1 MTKISI
7 EFFYILLY
15 NHNNLIDII
24 LLTLLAFLIK
34 LHENLRRFDSK
45 TNSYIKNSNEKNIHD
60 IRTSLRRFNAAFLI
74 LPKRYRKKGCLLS
87 DYNQLANK
95 FFKVNSEIRDMD
107 IIYEKLNGY
116 PQTDQ
121 RNIVIDLLKKDRQ
134 SHLDGAKTIA
144 LSLKNMNSNK
154 ILDKMDIT
162 EKEVQKRYNK
172 LLFRLVSK
180 IETNFLIVITDILK
194 IKELHE
200 LRKDCKKLKYLLE
213 LLVKDNNKKNT
224 AIRLIKTLQ
233 NIQDIL
239 GSIRDYDVTINYLK
253 KLEPSKEIQ
262 EIVNNEIEQRRLKY
276 EEFLRFCKRRLHIS
290 RDSFFA
296 RIKSLLL

>member
-1 MTKISI
+1 
-7 EFFYILLY
+7 
-15 NHNNLIDII
+15 
-24 LLTLLAFLIK
+24 LTLLAFLIK
-34 LHENLRRFDSK
+34 LHENLRRFDNK

-60 IRTSLRRFNAAFLI
+60 VRTSIRRFNAAFLV
-74 LPKRYRKKGCLLS
+74 LPKRYRKGCLLS

-95 FFKVNSEIRDMD
+95 FFRVNSELRDMD
-107 IIYEKLNGY
+107 IIQEKLNAY

-121 RNIVIDLLKKDRQ
+121 RNIVIDLLKKNRQ
-134 SHLDGAKTIA
+134 SNLEGAKSIA

-162 EKEVQKRYNK
+162 EKELQKRYNK
-172 LLFRLVSK
+172 LLFELISK
-180 IETNFLIVITDILK
+180 IETNFLIVITNTLK

-200 LRKDCKKLKYLLE
+200 LRKDCKKLKYILE
-213 LLVKDNNKKNT
+213 LLIKDNNNNNNNI
-224 AIRLIKTLQ
+224 AMGLIKTLQ

-239 GSIRDYDVTINYLK
+239 GSIRDYDITIDYLK

-296 RIKSLLL
+296 RIKSLLSS

>member
-1 MTKISI
+1 M
-7 EFFYILLY
+7 
-15 NHNNLIDII
+15 
-24 LLTLLAFLIK
+24 LTLLAFLIK

-60 IRTSLRRFNAAFLI
+60 VRTSVRRFNAAFLV
-74 LPKRYRKKGCLLS
+74 LPKRYRKGCLLS

-107 IIYEKLNGY
+107 IIHGKLNGY

-121 RNIVIDLLKKDRQ
+121 RNIVIDLLKKNRQ
-134 SHLDGAKTIA
+134 SNLEGAKTIA

-162 EKEVQKRYNK
+162 EKELQKRYNK
-172 LLFRLVSK
+172 LLFELISK
-180 IETNFLIVITDILK
+180 IETNFLIVITNTLK

-200 LRKDCKKLKYLLE
+200 LRKDCKKLRYLLE
-213 LLVKDNNKKNT
+213 LLVKDNNKNNT
-224 AIRLIKTLQ
+224 AIGLIKTLQ

-239 GSIRDYDVTINYLK
+239 GSIRDYDVTIDYLK

-296 RIKSLLL
+296 RIKSLLS

>member
-1 MTKISI
+1 MRLEIWIS
-7 EFFYILLY
+7 Y
-15 NHNNLIDII
+15 H
-24 LLTLLAFLIK
+24 
-34 LHENLRRFDSK
+34 
-45 TNSYIKNSNEKNIHD
+45 
-60 IRTSLRRFNAAFLI
+60 
-74 LPKRYRKKGCLLS
+74 
-87 DYNQLANK
+87 
-95 FFKVNSEIRDMD
+95 
-107 IIYEKLNGY
+107 EKLNGY

-134 SHLDGAKTIA
+134 SNLDGAKTIA

-162 EKEVQKRYNK
+162 EKELQKRYNK

-180 IETNFLIVITDILK
+180 IETNFLIVITNTLK

-200 LRKDCKKLKYLLE
+200 LRKDCKKLKYILE
-213 LLVKDNNKKNT
+213 LLVKDNNKKNNT
-224 AIRLIKTLQ
+224 VIRLIKTLQ

-239 GSIRDYDVTINYLK
+239 GSIRDYDVTIDYLK

-296 RIKSLLL
+296 RIKSLLS

>member
-1 MTKISI
+1 M
-7 EFFYILLY
+7 
-15 NHNNLIDII
+15 
-24 LLTLLAFLIK
+24 TLLAFLIK
-34 LHENLRRFDSK
+34 LHENLRKFDSK

-60 IRTSLRRFNAAFLI
+60 VRTSIRRFNAAFLI
-74 LPKRYRKKGCLLS
+74 LPKRYRKGCLLS

-95 FFKVNSEIRDMD
+95 FFRVNSEIRDMD
-107 IIYEKLNGY
+107 IIQEKLNGY

-121 RNIVIDLLKKDRQ
+121 RNIVIDVLKKNRQ
-134 SHLDGAKTIA
+134 SNLEGAKSIA
-144 LSLKNMNSNK
+144 LALKNMNSNK

-162 EKEVQKRYNK
+162 EKELHKRYNK
-172 LLFRLVSK
+172 LFVELVSK
-180 IETNFLIVITDILK
+180 IESNFLIVITNTLK
-194 IKELHE
+194 IEELHE
-200 LRKDCKKLKYLLE
+200 LRKDCKKLKYILE
-213 LLVKDNNKKNT
+213 LLIKDNNNKNNI
-224 AIRLIKTLQ
+224 AMGLIKTLQ

-239 GSIRDYDVTINYLK
+239 GSIRDYDITIDYLK

-296 RIKSLLL
+296 RIKSLLSS

>member
-1 MTKISI
+1 
-7 EFFYILLY
+7 
-15 NHNNLIDII
+15 
-24 LLTLLAFLIK
+24 LLTLLVFLIK

-60 IRTSLRRFNAAFLI
+60 VRTSIRRFNAAFLI
-74 LPKRYRKKGCLLS
+74 LPKRYRKGCLLS

-107 IIYEKLNGY
+107 IIKEKLNGY

-121 RNIVIDLLKKDRQ
+121 RNIVIDLLKKNRQ
-134 SHLDGAKTIA
+134 SNLEGAKTIA
-144 LSLKNMNSNK
+144 LSLENMNSNK

-162 EKEVQKRYNK
+162 EKELQKRYNK
-172 LLFRLVSK
+172 LLFELVSK
-180 IETNFLIVITDILK
+180 IETNFLIVITNTLK

-200 LRKDCKKLKYLLE
+200 LRKDCKKLKYILE
-213 LLVKDNNKKNT
+213 LLVKDNNKNKNNP
-224 AIRLIKTLQ
+224 AIGLIKTLQ

-239 GSIRDYDVTINYLK
+239 GSIRDYDITIDYLK
-253 KLEPSKEIQ
+253 KLEHSKEIQ

-290 RDSFFA
+290 RDSFSA
-296 RIKSLLL
+296 RVKSLLPS

>member
-1 MTKISI
+1 M
-7 EFFYILLY
+7 
-15 NHNNLIDII
+15 
-24 LLTLLAFLIK
+24 TLLSFLIK

-60 IRTSLRRFNAAFLI
+60 VRTSIRRFNAAFLI
-74 LPKRYRKKGCLLS
+74 LPKRYRKGCLLS

-107 IIYEKLNGY
+107 IIHEKLNGY

-121 RNIVIDLLKKDRQ
+121 RNSVIDLLKKNRQ
-134 SHLDGAKTIA
+134 SNLEGAKTIA

-172 LLFRLVSK
+172 LLFRLISK
-180 IETNFLIVITDILK
+180 IETNFLIVITNSLK

-200 LRKDCKKLKYLLE
+200 LRKDCKKLKYILE
-213 LLVKDNNKKNT
+213 LLEKDNNKNNTT
-224 AIRLIKTLQ
+224 AIGLIKTLQ

-239 GSIRDYDVTINYLK
+239 GSIRDYDITIDYLK
-253 KLEPSKEIQ
+253 KLELTKEIQ
-262 EIVNNEIEQRRLKY
+262 ELVNNEIEQRRLKY
-276 EEFLRFCKRRLHIS
+276 EEFLRFCKRRLRIS

-296 RIKSLLL
+296 KIKSLLS

>member
-1 MTKISI
+1 M
-7 EFFYILLY
+7 
-15 NHNNLIDII
+15 
-24 LLTLLAFLIK
+24 TLLAFLIK
-34 LHENLRRFDSK
+34 LHENLRRFDNK

-60 IRTSLRRFNAAFLI
+60 VRTSIRRFNAAFLI
-74 LPKRYRKKGCLLS
+74 LPKRYRKGCLLS

-95 FFKVNSEIRDMD
+95 FFRVNSELRDMD
-107 IIYEKLNGY
+107 IIQEKLNAY

-121 RNIVIDLLKKDRQ
+121 RNIVIDLLKKNRQ
-134 SHLDGAKTIA
+134 SNLEGAKSIA
-144 LSLKNMNSNK
+144 LSLQNMHSNK

-162 EKEVQKRYNK
+162 EKELQKRYNK
-172 LLFRLVSK
+172 LLFELISK
-180 IETNFLIVITDILK
+180 IETNFLIVITNTLK

-200 LRKDCKKLKYLLE
+200 LRKDCKKLKYILE
-213 LLVKDNNKKNT
+213 LLVKDNNNKNNIAT
-224 AIRLIKTLQ
+224 GLIKTLQ

-239 GSIRDYDVTINYLK
+239 GSIRDYDITIDYLK
-253 KLEPSKEIQ
+253 KLDPSKEIQ

-296 RIKSLLL
+296 RIKSLLSS

>member
-1 MTKISI
+1 
-7 EFFYILLY
+7 
-15 NHNNLIDII
+15 

-34 LHENLRRFDSK
+34 LHENLRRFDNK

-60 IRTSLRRFNAAFLI
+60 VRTSIRRFNAAFLI
-74 LPKRYRKKGCLLS
+74 LPKRYRKGCLLS

-95 FFKVNSEIRDMD
+95 FFRVNSELRDMD
-107 IIYEKLNGY
+107 IIQEKLNAY

-121 RNIVIDLLKKDRQ
+121 RNIVIDLLKKNRQ
-134 SHLDGAKTIA
+134 SNLEGAKTIA
-144 LSLKNMNSNK
+144 LSLKNMKSNK
-154 ILDKMDIT
+154 IFDKIDIT
-162 EKEVQKRYNK
+162 EKELQKRYNK
-172 LLFRLVSK
+172 LLFRLISK
-180 IETNFLIVITDILK
+180 IDTNFLIVITNSLK

-200 LRKDCKKLKYLLE
+200 LRKDCKKLKYILE
-213 LLVKDNNKKNT
+213 LLVKDNNNKNNT
-224 AIRLIKTLQ
+224 AMGLIKTLQ

-239 GSIRDYDVTINYLK
+239 GSIRDYDITIDYLK

-296 RIKSLLL
+296 RIKSLLSS

>member
-1 MTKISI
+1 M
-7 EFFYILLY
+7 
-15 NHNNLIDII
+15 
-24 LLTLLAFLIK
+24 LTLLVFLIK
-34 LHENLRRFDSK
+34 LHENLRRFDNK

-60 IRTSLRRFNAAFLI
+60 VRTSIRRFNAAFLV
-74 LPKRYRKKGCLLS
+74 LPKRYRKGCLLS

-95 FFKVNSEIRDMD
+95 FFRVNSELRDMD
-107 IIYEKLNGY
+107 IIQEKLNAY

-121 RNIVIDLLKKDRQ
+121 RNIVIDLLKKNRQ
-134 SHLDGAKTIA
+134 SNLEGAKSIA

-162 EKEVQKRYNK
+162 EKELQKRYNK
-172 LLFRLVSK
+172 LLFELISK
-180 IETNFLIVITDILK
+180 IETNFLIVITNTLK

-200 LRKDCKKLKYLLE
+200 LRKDCKKLKYILE
-213 LLVKDNNKKNT
+213 LLIKDNNNKNNI
-224 AIRLIKTLQ
+224 AMGLIKTLQ

-239 GSIRDYDVTINYLK
+239 GSIRDYDITIDYLK

-296 RIKSLLL
+296 RIKSLPSS

>member
-1 MTKISI
+1 M
-7 EFFYILLY
+7 
-15 NHNNLIDII
+15 
-24 LLTLLAFLIK
+24 TLLAFLIK
-34 LHENLRRFDSK
+34 LHENLRRFDNK

-60 IRTSLRRFNAAFLI
+60 VRTSIRRFNAAFLV
-74 LPKRYRKKGCLLS
+74 LPKRYRKGCLLS

-95 FFKVNSEIRDMD
+95 FFRVNSELRDMD
-107 IIYEKLNGY
+107 IIQEKLNAY

-121 RNIVIDLLKKDRQ
+121 RNIVIDLLKKNRQ
-134 SHLDGAKTIA
+134 SNLEGAKSIA

-162 EKEVQKRYNK
+162 EKELQKRYNK
-172 LLFRLVSK
+172 LLFELMSK
-180 IETNFLIVITDILK
+180 IETNFLIVITNTLK

-200 LRKDCKKLKYLLE
+200 LRKDCKKLKYILE
-213 LLVKDNNKKNT
+213 LLVKDNNNKNNT
-224 AIRLIKTLQ
+224 AMGLIKTLQ

-239 GSIRDYDVTINYLK
+239 GSIRDYDITIDYLK

-290 RDSFFA
+290 RDLFFA
-296 RIKSLLL
+296 RIKSLLSS

>member
-1 MTKISI
+1 M
-7 EFFYILLY
+7 
-15 NHNNLIDII
+15 
-24 LLTLLAFLIK
+24 TLLAFLIK
-34 LHENLRRFDSK
+34 LHENLRRFDNK

-60 IRTSLRRFNAAFLI
+60 VRTSIRRFNAAFLV
-74 LPKRYRKKGCLLS
+74 LPKRYRKGCLLS

-95 FFKVNSEIRDMD
+95 FFRVNSELRDMD
-107 IIYEKLNGY
+107 IIQEKLNAY

-121 RNIVIDLLKKDRQ
+121 RNIVIDLLKKNRQ
-134 SHLDGAKTIA
+134 SNLEGAKSIA

-162 EKEVQKRYNK
+162 EKELQKRYNK
-172 LLFRLVSK
+172 LFFELISK
-180 IETNFLIVITDILK
+180 IETNFLIVITNTLK

-200 LRKDCKKLKYLLE
+200 LRKDCKKLKYILE
-213 LLVKDNNKKNT
+213 LLIKDNNNKNNI
-224 AIRLIKTLQ
+224 AMGLIKTLQ

-239 GSIRDYDVTINYLK
+239 GSIRDYDITIDYLK

-296 RIKSLLL
+296 RIKSLPSS

>member
-1 MTKISI
+1 
-7 EFFYILLY
+7 
-15 NHNNLIDII
+15 

-34 LHENLRRFDSK
+34 LHENLRRFDNK

-60 IRTSLRRFNAAFLI
+60 VRTSIRRFNAAFLV
-74 LPKRYRKKGCLLS
+74 LPKRYRKGCLLS

-95 FFKVNSEIRDMD
+95 FFRINSELRDMD
-107 IIYEKLNGY
+107 IIQEKLNAY
-116 PQTDQ
+116 PETDQ
-121 RNIVIDLLKKDRQ
+121 RNIVIDLLKKNRQ
-134 SHLDGAKTIA
+134 SSLEGAKSIA

-162 EKEVQKRYNK
+162 EKELQKRYNK
-172 LLFRLVSK
+172 LLFELISK
-180 IETNFLIVITDILK
+180 IETNFLIVITNTLK

-200 LRKDCKKLKYLLE
+200 LRKDCKKLKYILE
-213 LLVKDNNKKNT
+213 LLVKDNNNKNNIAT
-224 AIRLIKTLQ
+224 GLIKTLQ

-239 GSIRDYDVTINYLK
+239 GSIRDYDITIDYLK
-253 KLEPSKEIQ
+253 KLDPSKEIQ

-290 RDSFFA
+290 RDSFFT
-296 RIKSLLL
+296 RIKSLLSS

>member
-1 MTKISI
+1 M
-7 EFFYILLY
+7 
-15 NHNNLIDII
+15 
-24 LLTLLAFLIK
+24 LTLLVFLIK
-34 LHENLRRFDSK
+34 LHENLRRFDNK

-60 IRTSLRRFNAAFLI
+60 VRTSIRRFNAAFLV
-74 LPKRYRKKGCLLS
+74 LPKRYRKGCLLS

-95 FFKVNSEIRDMD
+95 FFRVNSELRDMD
-107 IIYEKLNGY
+107 IIQEKLNAY

-121 RNIVIDLLKKDRQ
+121 RNIVIDLLKKNRQ
-134 SHLDGAKTIA
+134 SSLEGAKSVA

-162 EKEVQKRYNK
+162 EKELQKRYNK
-172 LLFRLVSK
+172 LLFELISK
-180 IETNFLIVITDILK
+180 IETNFLIVITNTLK

-200 LRKDCKKLKYLLE
+200 LRKDCKKLKYILE
-213 LLVKDNNKKNT
+213 LLIKDNNNKNNI
-224 AIRLIKTLQ
+224 AMGLIKTLQ

-239 GSIRDYDVTINYLK
+239 GSIRDYDITIDYLK

-296 RIKSLLL
+296 RIKSLPSS

>member
-1 MTKISI
+1 M
-7 EFFYILLY
+7 
-15 NHNNLIDII
+15 
-24 LLTLLAFLIK
+24 LTLLAFLIK
-34 LHENLRRFDSK
+34 LHENLRRFDNK

-60 IRTSLRRFNAAFLI
+60 VRTSVRRFNAAFLV
-74 LPKRYRKKGCLLS
+74 LPKRYRKGCLLS

-107 IIYEKLNGY
+107 IIHEKLNGY

-162 EKEVQKRYNK
+162 EKELQKRYSK
-172 LLFRLVSK
+172 ILILLIRK
-180 IETNFLIVITDILK
+180 IETNFLIVITNTLK
-194 IKELHE
+194 IEELHE
-200 LRKDCKKLKYLLE
+200 LRKDCKKFRYLLE
-213 LLVKDNNKKNT
+213 LLGKENNN
-224 AIRLIKTLQ
+224 AITMIKTLQ

-239 GSIRDYDVTINYLK
+239 GIIRDYDITIDYLK

-262 EIVNNEIEQRRLKY
+262 EIINNEIEQRRLKY
-276 EEFLRFCKRRLHIS
+276 EEFLRFCKRRLQIS
-290 RDSFFA
+290 KDSFVA
-296 RIKSLLL
+296 RIKSLLS

>member
-1 MTKISI
+1 M
-7 EFFYILLY
+7 
-15 NHNNLIDII
+15 
-24 LLTLLAFLIK
+24 TLLAFLIK
-34 LHENLRRFDSK
+34 LHENLRRFDNK

-60 IRTSLRRFNAAFLI
+60 VRTSIRRFNAAFLI
-74 LPKRYRKKGCLLS
+74 LPKRYRKGCLLS

-95 FFKVNSEIRDMD
+95 FFRVNSELRDMD
-107 IIYEKLNGY
+107 IIQEKLNAY

-121 RNIVIDLLKKDRQ
+121 RNIVIDLLKKNRQ
-134 SHLDGAKTIA
+134 SSLEGAKSIA

-162 EKEVQKRYNK
+162 EKELQKRYNK
-172 LLFRLVSK
+172 LLFELISK
-180 IETNFLIVITDILK
+180 IETNFLIVITNTLK

-200 LRKDCKKLKYLLE
+200 LRKDCKKLKYILE
-213 LLVKDNNKKNT
+213 LLVKDNNNKNNIAT
-224 AIRLIKTLQ
+224 GLIKTLQ

-239 GSIRDYDVTINYLK
+239 GSIRDYDITIDYLK
-253 KLEPSKEIQ
+253 KLDPSKEIQ

-290 RDSFFA
+290 RDSFFT
-296 RIKSLLL
+296 RIKSLLSS

>member
-1 MTKISI
+1 
-7 EFFYILLY
+7 
-15 NHNNLIDII
+15 

-34 LHENLRRFDSK
+34 LHENLRRFNSK

-60 IRTSLRRFNAAFLI
+60 VRTSIRRFNAAFLI
-74 LPKRYRKKGCLLS
+74 LPKRYRKGCLLS

-107 IIYEKLNGY
+107 IIQEKLNGY

-121 RNIVIDLLKKDRQ
+121 RNIVIDLLKKNRQ
-134 SHLDGAKTIA
+134 SNLEGAKTIA
-144 LSLKNMNSNK
+144 LSLENMNSNK

-162 EKEVQKRYNK
+162 EKELQKRYNK
-172 LLFRLVSK
+172 LLFDLISK
-180 IETNFLIVITDILK
+180 IETNFLIVITNTLK

-200 LRKDCKKLKYLLE
+200 LRKDCKKLKYILE
-213 LLVKDNNKKNT
+213 LLVKDNNKNKNNP
-224 AIRLIKTLQ
+224 AIGLIKTLQ

-239 GSIRDYDVTINYLK
+239 GSIRDYDITIDYLK

-290 RDSFFA
+290 RDSFSA
-296 RIKSLLL
+296 RVKSLLSS

>member
-1 MTKISI
+1 M
-7 EFFYILLY
+7 
-15 NHNNLIDII
+15 
-24 LLTLLAFLIK
+24 LTLLAFLIK
-34 LHENLRRFDSK
+34 LHENLRRFDNK

-60 IRTSLRRFNAAFLI
+60 VRTSIRRFNAAFLI
-74 LPKRYRKKGCLLS
+74 LPKRYRKGCLLS

-95 FFKVNSEIRDMD
+95 FFRVNSELRDMD
-107 IIYEKLNGY
+107 IIQEKLNAY

-121 RNIVIDLLKKDRQ
+121 RNIVIDLLKKNRQ
-134 SHLDGAKTIA
+134 SNLEGAKTIA

-162 EKEVQKRYNK
+162 EKELQKRYNK
-172 LLFRLVSK
+172 LLFELISK
-180 IETNFLIVITDILK
+180 IETNFLIVITNTLK

-200 LRKDCKKLKYLLE
+200 LRKDCKKLKYILE
-213 LLVKDNNKKNT
+213 LLVKDNNNKNKNNI
-224 AIRLIKTLQ
+224 AMGLIKTLQ

-239 GSIRDYDVTINYLK
+239 GSIRDYDITIDYLK

-296 RIKSLLL
+296 RIKSLPSS

>member
-1 MTKISI
+1 M
-7 EFFYILLY
+7 
-15 NHNNLIDII
+15 
-24 LLTLLAFLIK
+24 AFLIK

-60 IRTSLRRFNAAFLI
+60 VRTSIRRFNAAFLI
-74 LPKRYRKKGCLLS
+74 LPKRYRKGCLLS

-95 FFKVNSEIRDMD
+95 FFRVNSEIRDMD
-107 IIYEKLNGY
+107 IIQEKLNGY

-121 RNIVIDLLKKDRQ
+121 RNIVIDFLKKNRQ
-134 SHLDGAKTIA
+134 SNLEGAKSIA

-162 EKEVQKRYNK
+162 EKELQKRYNK
-172 LLFRLVSK
+172 LLFELISK
-180 IETNFLIVITDILK
+180 IEPNFLIVITNTLK

-200 LRKDCKKLKYLLE
+200 LRKDCKKLKYILE
-213 LLVKDNNKKNT
+213 LLVKDNNNKNNI
-224 AIRLIKTLQ
+224 AMRLIKTLQ

-239 GSIRDYDVTINYLK
+239 GSIRDYDITIDYLK
-253 KLEPSKEIQ
+253 KLEPTKEIQ

-290 RDSFFA
+290 RDSFFT
-296 RIKSLLL
+296 RIKSLISS

>member
-1 MTKISI
+1 
-7 EFFYILLY
+7 
-15 NHNNLIDII
+15 

-34 LHENLRRFDSK
+34 LHENLRRFDNK

-60 IRTSLRRFNAAFLI
+60 VRTSIRRFNAAFLV
-74 LPKRYRKKGCLLS
+74 LPKRYRKGCLLS

-95 FFKVNSEIRDMD
+95 FFRVNSELRDMD
-107 IIYEKLNGY
+107 IIQEKLNAY

-121 RNIVIDLLKKDRQ
+121 RNIVIDLLKKNRQ
-134 SHLDGAKTIA
+134 SSLEGAKSIA

-162 EKEVQKRYNK
+162 EKELQKRYNK
-172 LLFRLVSK
+172 LLFELISK
-180 IETNFLIVITDILK
+180 IETNFLIVITNTLK

-200 LRKDCKKLKYLLE
+200 LRKDCKKLKYILE
-213 LLVKDNNKKNT
+213 LLVKDNNNKNNIAT
-224 AIRLIKTLQ
+224 GLIKTLQ

-239 GSIRDYDVTINYLK
+239 GSIRDYDITIDYLK
-253 KLEPSKEIQ
+253 KLDPSKEIQ

-290 RDSFFA
+290 RDSFFT
-296 RIKSLLL
+296 RIKSLLSS

>member
-1 MTKISI
+1 M
-7 EFFYILLY
+7 
-15 NHNNLIDII
+15 
-24 LLTLLAFLIK
+24 LTLLAFLIK
-34 LHENLRRFDSK
+34 LHENLRKFDSK

-60 IRTSLRRFNAAFLI
+60 VRTSIRRFNAAFLI
-74 LPKRYRKKGCLLS
+74 LPKRYRKGCLLS

-95 FFKVNSEIRDMD
+95 FFRVNSEIRDMD
-107 IIYEKLNGY
+107 IIHEKLNGY

-121 RNIVIDLLKKDRQ
+121 RNIVIDVLKKNRQ
-134 SHLDGAKTIA
+134 SNLEGAKSIA
-144 LSLKNMNSNK
+144 LALKNMNSNK

-162 EKEVQKRYNK
+162 EKELHKRYNK
-172 LLFRLVSK
+172 LFVELVSK
-180 IETNFLIVITDILK
+180 IESNFLIVITNTLK
-194 IKELHE
+194 IEELHE
-200 LRKDCKKLKYLLE
+200 LRKDCKKLKYILE
-213 LLVKDNNKKNT
+213 LLIKDNNNKNNI
-224 AIRLIKTLQ
+224 AMGVIKTLQ

-239 GSIRDYDVTINYLK
+239 GSIRDYDITIDYLK

-296 RIKSLLL
+296 RIKSLLSS

>member
-1 MTKISI
+1 
-7 EFFYILLY
+7 
-15 NHNNLIDII
+15 

-34 LHENLRRFDSK
+34 LHENLRRFDNK

-60 IRTSLRRFNAAFLI
+60 VRTSIRRFNAAFLV
-74 LPKRYRKKGCLLS
+74 LPKRYRKGCLLS

-95 FFKVNSEIRDMD
+95 FFRVNSELRDMD
-107 IIYEKLNGY
+107 IIQEKLNAY

-121 RNIVIDLLKKDRQ
+121 RNIVIDLLKKNRQ
-134 SHLDGAKTIA
+134 SNLEGAKSIA
-144 LSLKNMNSNK
+144 LSLNMNSNK

-162 EKEVQKRYNK
+162 EKELQKRYNK
-172 LLFRLVSK
+172 LLFELISK
-180 IETNFLIVITDILK
+180 IETNFLIVITNTLK

-200 LRKDCKKLKYLLE
+200 LRKDCKKLKYILE
-213 LLVKDNNKKNT
+213 LLIKDNNNKNNI
-224 AIRLIKTLQ
+224 ALGLIKTLQ

-239 GSIRDYDVTINYLK
+239 GSIRDYDITIDYLK

-262 EIVNNEIEQRRLKY
+262 EIVHNEIEQRRLKY

-296 RIKSLLL
+296 RIKSLPSS

>member
-1 MTKISI
+1 M
-7 EFFYILLY
+7 
-15 NHNNLIDII
+15 
-24 LLTLLAFLIK
+24 TLLAFLIK

-60 IRTSLRRFNAAFLI
+60 VRTSVRRFNAAFLV
-74 LPKRYRKKGCLLS
+74 LPKRYRKGCLLS

-95 FFKVNSEIRDMD
+95 FFKVNSELRDMD
-107 IIYEKLNGY
+107 IIQEKLNAY

-121 RNIVIDLLKKDRQ
+121 RNIVIDLLKKNRQ
-134 SHLDGAKTIA
+134 SNLEGAKSIA
-144 LSLKNMNSNK
+144 LSLRNMHSNK

-162 EKEVQKRYNK
+162 EKELQKRYNK
-172 LLFRLVSK
+172 LLFELISK
-180 IETNFLIVITDILK
+180 IETNFLIVITDTLK

-200 LRKDCKKLKYLLE
+200 LRKDCKKLKYILE
-213 LLVKDNNKKNT
+213 LLVKDNNNKNNIAT
-224 AIRLIKTLQ
+224 GLIKTLQ

-239 GSIRDYDVTINYLK
+239 GNIRDYDITIDYLK
-253 KLEPSKEIQ
+253 KLEPNKEIQ

-296 RIKSLLL
+296 RIKSLLSS

>member
-1 MTKISI
+1 
-7 EFFYILLY
+7 
-15 NHNNLIDII
+15 
-24 LLTLLAFLIK
+24 LLTLLVFLIK

-60 IRTSLRRFNAAFLI
+60 VRTSIRRFNAAFLI
-74 LPKRYRKKGCLLS
+74 LPKRYRKGCLLS

-107 IIYEKLNGY
+107 IINEKLNGY

-121 RNIVIDLLKKDRQ
+121 RNIVIDLLKKNRQ
-134 SHLDGAKTIA
+134 SNLEGAKTIA
-144 LSLKNMNSNK
+144 LSLENMNSNK

-162 EKEVQKRYNK
+162 EKELQKRYNK
-172 LLFRLVSK
+172 LLFDLISK
-180 IETNFLIVITDILK
+180 IETNFLIVITNTLK

-200 LRKDCKKLKYLLE
+200 LRKDCKKLKYILE
-213 LLVKDNNKKNT
+213 LLVKDDNKNKNNP
-224 AIRLIKTLQ
+224 AIGLIKTLQ

-239 GSIRDYDVTINYLK
+239 GSIRDYDITIDYLK
-253 KLEPSKEIQ
+253 KLEHSKEIQ

-290 RDSFFA
+290 RDSFSA
-296 RIKSLLL
+296 RVKSLLPS

>member
-1 MTKISI
+1 M
-7 EFFYILLY
+7 
-15 NHNNLIDII
+15 
-24 LLTLLAFLIK
+24 TLLAFLIK
-34 LHENLRRFDSK
+34 LHENLRKFDSK

-60 IRTSLRRFNAAFLI
+60 VRTSIRRFNAAFLI
-74 LPKRYRKKGCLLS
+74 LPKRYRKGCLLS

-95 FFKVNSEIRDMD
+95 FFRVNSEIRDMD
-107 IIYEKLNGY
+107 IIQEKLNGY

-121 RNIVIDLLKKDRQ
+121 RNIVIDVLKKNRQ
-134 SHLDGAKTIA
+134 SNLEGAKSIA
-144 LSLKNMNSNK
+144 LAIKNMNSNK

-162 EKEVQKRYNK
+162 EKELHKRYNK
-172 LLFRLVSK
+172 LFVELVSK
-180 IETNFLIVITDILK
+180 IESNFLIVITNTLK
-194 IKELHE
+194 IEELHE
-200 LRKDCKKLKYLLE
+200 LRKDCKKLKYILE
-213 LLVKDNNKKNT
+213 LLIKDNNNKNNI
-224 AIRLIKTLQ
+224 AMGVIKTLQ

-239 GSIRDYDVTINYLK
+239 GSIRDYDITIDYLK

-296 RIKSLLL
+296 RIKSLLSS